1 MDRNTTT
8 GLILIGAVMVAFF
21 MLNQPP
27 DQPIQED
34 KAEKQIQKESDI
46 EQKESLEIKTYKHFR
61 Y

>member
-34 KAEKQIQKESDI
+34 KAEKQIQKTLTGSTGLV
-46 EQKESLEIKTYKHFR
+46 K
-61 Y
+61 